1 MEQNQLVPVWRMKD
15 IMNTLRNSIKSDI
28 NMETIKEQFRKQ
40 RNIPSEESF
49 DMEFK
54 DVKFV
59 LHEDRGAIEI
69 SFDVGLSFTVK
80 MGLDG
85 KQVSDVVTPE
95 DKIEQLGSESSEE
108 LLDFHYR
115 E

>member
-1 MEQNQLVPVWRMKD
+1 MEQNQLVPIWRMKD

-28 NMETIKEQFRKQ
+28 NMDVIKEQFRKK
-40 RNIPSEESF
+40 RNIPSKESF

-59 LHEDRGAIEI
+59 IHEERDAIEI
-69 SFDVGLSFTVK
+69 CFDVDLSFTVK

-85 KQVSDVVTPE
+85 KQISDEVTPE

-108 LLDFHYR
+108 LQDFHYR